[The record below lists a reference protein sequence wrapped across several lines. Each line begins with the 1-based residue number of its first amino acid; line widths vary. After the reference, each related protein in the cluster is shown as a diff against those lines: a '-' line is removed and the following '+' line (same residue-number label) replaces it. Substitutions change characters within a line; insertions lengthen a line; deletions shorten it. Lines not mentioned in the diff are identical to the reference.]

1 MDIKRNMT
9 TPESRRF
16 WAGVERGAARY
27 AALPQEQQGVLGVLG
42 RPVSDQTPQRAERMA
57 SPGLKLRRESSTA
70 R

>member
-9 TPESRRF
+9 TPESRQF

-27 AALPQEQQGVLGVLG
+27 AALPQERQGVLGVLG
-42 RPVSDQTPQRAERMA
+42 RPAADQTPQRAEHRDNTT
-57 SPGLKLRRESSTA
+57 LRLCCEPNTA